1 MSNIT
6 NLNRDYLIKI
16 NVKEATIDV
25 PKMTFWNT
33 DKKTSNMFVQLVIN
47 MSTNELISQYVT
59 VQNATDYKITLNV
72 IKPKTK
78 QYKTIEA
85 TLLNEEKALFEID
98 LPDEFTDQVGD
109 YSFEFEVSS
118 KVDSNDES
126 ITTSNGTYKV
136 NGSILTNLNEEI
148 SSSPDLPILKQLI
161 EQVKSLQGGDLT
173 GYQKKNDAAQKTIV
187 EDGKLYLTKLDG
199 TKLDDGTTLPTGSGT
214 SIDDTN
220 TTTDKTWSSSKI
232 DSQFKDI
239 ANLSLT
245 KHSDGKVYI
254 KKQDGTLIGDGI
266 EIGGS
271 DVDLSKITM
280 SMSGQTLKLMNDGTQ
295 ITTVEI
301 PTAVVTDEQ
310 LTSIIQ
316 SKIDDGTISSISLGT
331 NSVGTLNLQ
340 DKAITPGKTDFF
352 NCKDVNL
359 FDKTK
364 VTQSYRLYNNSGYSG
379 NTYSMTS
386 DYIPVVSGKTY
397 YWNSVFTT
405 NYTNSGTN
413 KLYAQF
419 YDVNKAVVANTQ
431 NKSYTATVDGY
442 MRVTFSTEQ
451 NDCMISVDS
460 LKDYVPYESKEIE
473 FADKYIDD
481 IVSSI
486 MSNEN
491 VITEILPKI
500 KSSNLIYNDTIEK
513 IKNTNK
519 YDGVIESRHT
529 NFITTD
535 VINGIVSPRYLKR
548 DTSTAIGCLGTG
560 LIPCKKGDTFYLS
573 SKVAKLKEYTYEEK
587 DTNYTVNDNFISYDY
602 ADKVNVYTIVGDN
615 TAFVEFIFDAVSSSG
630 TTYLNNDGSYKSGTT
645 LSERFN
651 DGTTYALKNVN
662 LGKYIS
668 PNIKDMD
675 INSDYKE
682 YFIKNVI
689 GDERT
694 GNVLTPVI
702 NTLLQNMKLRPLYG
716 KKIVWIGD
724 SLTNWGAGDG
734 TIGGTGFLDIIATN
748 EGAQVYNQGR
758 AGASWEYGLGTWND
772 THTTYTPT
780 DEEKI
785 DYTAIARVNTLVTN
799 KATFVPD
806 YIIFMMGT
814 NRRSD
819 GETTDEYTNLHT
831 MCGAIKHCLLQVY
844 NNFPNCVIGVVLP
857 PQRHEGMSGQES
869 ANEKIKTICNYYSV
883 PTFDA
888 FHEGG
893 LLNHERNPL
902 VSTAGSGGFSD
913 GLHLSDLGKSILGRK
928 FSHWLKTL

>member
-1 MSNIT
+1 MSKD
-6 NLNRDYLIKI
+6 L
-16 NVKEATIDV
+16 
-25 PKMTFWNT
+25 
-33 DKKTSNMFVQLVIN
+33 KTRKGKDGVHYPY
-47 MSTNELISQYVT
+47 T
-59 VQNATDYKITLNV
+59 
-72 IKPKTK
+72 
-78 QYKTIEA
+78 
-85 TLLNEEKALFEID
+85 
-98 LPDEFTDQVGD
+98 
-109 YSFEFEVSS
+109 
-118 KVDSNDES
+118 
-126 ITTSNGTYKV
+126 
-136 NGSILTNLNEEI
+136 
-148 SSSPDLPILKQLI
+148 SPDLVIDENGKSSTKKFEEINTQL
-161 EQVKSLQGGDLT
+161 GDIA
-173 GYQKKNDAAQKTIV
+173 NKTII
-187 EDGKLYLTKLDG
+187 EDNKIYLAKNDG
-199 TKLDDGTTLPTGSGT
+199 TKIDEGTDLPTSSGEKGENGIGIQ
-214 SIDDTN
+214 SVVQ
-220 TTTDKTWSSSKI
+220 TTTSTEDGGNNVITVTKTDNSTSTFTVKNGSKGDK
-232 DSQFKDI
+232 
-239 ANLSLT
+239 
-245 KHSDGKVYI
+245 
-254 KKQDGTLIGDGI
+254 GDKGDN
-266 EIGGS
+266 S
-271 DVDLSKITM
+271 DLSKVTM
-280 SMSGQTLKLMNDGTQ
+280 VMDGQTLKFMNDGTQ
-295 ITTVEI
+295 VATVEI
-301 PTAVVTDEQ
+301 PTTTVTDEQ
-310 LTSIIQ
+310 LKTIIQ

-364 VTQSYRLYNNSGYSG
+364 ATQSYRLYNNSGYSG

-419 YDVNKAVVANTQ
+419 YDVNKALVANTQ

-548 DTSTAIGCLGTG
+548 DTSTSIGCLGTG

-573 SKVAKLKEYTYEEK
+573 SKVSKLKEYTYEEK

-602 ADKVNVYTIVGDN
+602 ADKVNVYTIIGDN
-615 TAFVEFIFDAVSSSG
+615 TAFVEFIFDALSSG
-630 TTYLNNDGSYKSGTT
+630 ATYLNNDGSYKSGTT

-651 DGTTYALKNVN
+651 DGATYALKNVN

-668 PNIKDMD
+668 SNIKDMD

-694 GNVLTPVI
+694 GNALTPVI
-702 NTLLQNMKLRPLYG
+702 NTLLQDMKLRPLYG

-758 AGASWEYGLGTWND
+758 AGASWEYGLGTWDD

-780 DEEKI
+780 DEEKV

-799 KATFVPD
+799 KITFVPD

-844 NNFPNCVIGVVLP
+844 NNFPNCAIGVVLP